1 MIVSNLSAKR
11 EIAGRHH
18 HHASGIAV
26 GREMTFP
33 DSEFPTLA
41 NSNPSLRFHSV
52 HYSMATMT
60 SLLTPLRRP
69 LPRPSFLKGPTN
81 TSNIA
86 DDRLKAAAER
96 FFVFKTQLKQ
106 LAAALLENHKQD
118 KQTRLARL
126 KLLHALSA
134 LSVESPI
141 AGLVGAPVVADAASS
156 TKDGIKH
163 ESLDDGIVG
172 ENAKGEEAENNVP
185 TEKSE
190 DEQSDTAA
198 SVVTSYHALQANF
211 VEQLE
216 NLVQCQEEMLE
227 YVKHWDQVVTSRVCA
242 ELRYVKKLQS
252 NWLSY
257 EMKVESLKASV
268 AKKQIKNKPVDKD
281 LSKVARNETKLRRTR
296 KEYNNN
302 VIRNTVLIEEITLRA
317 FRDLIPLLMK
327 LLEYDAEVAKQTTS
341 LVDPLKKLKGE
352 IQSVCSRFDMT
363 DDVILSGR
371 LQQLLEED
379 AIDFARPE
387 DIEDIGAI
395 EAYTVCP
402 TIGSVYSSGEENQD
416 GKMSPPPQDAA
427 GAAAAA
433 ATDDGPSDDDGI
445 MATPDKQQTHIGID
459 DEKKEH
465 GKEDSPQK
473 AMIGGGYLPSSFYIL
488 VGGENE
494 DDNHEDDLTTLTPYT
509 RCERRVSI

>member
-1 MIVSNLSAKR
+1 MLRGIR
-11 EIAGRHH
+11 RPAGLLV
-18 HHASGIAV
+18 ASV
-26 GREMTFP
+26 GDWMWGVAGKVTFP
-33 DSEFPTLA
+33 RLRIPDQLA
-41 NSNPSLRFHSV
+41 NRSLIEAKDFISSN
-52 HYSMATMT
+52 MATMT

-69 LPRPSFLKGPTN
+69 LPRPSFLLKGPTN

-141 AGLVGAPVVADAASS
+141 AGLVGAPAAADAASS
-156 TKDGIKH
+156 TKDGIKR

-172 ENAKGEEAENNVP
+172 ENAKGENVP

-268 AKKQIKNKPVDKD
+268 AKKQIKNKPVDKES
-281 LSKVARNETKLRRTR
+281 SKVARNETKLRRTR

-341 LVDPLKKLKGE
+341 LVEPLKKLKGE
-352 IQSVCSRFDMT
+352 IQSVCSSFDMT

-416 GKMSPPPQDAA
+416 GKMSPPPQDAV

-445 MATPDKQQTHIGID
+445 MATPGTQQTHIGID

>member
-1 MIVSNLSAKR
+1 
-11 EIAGRHH
+11 
-18 HHASGIAV
+18 
-26 GREMTFP
+26 
-33 DSEFPTLA
+33 
-41 NSNPSLRFHSV
+41 
-52 HYSMATMT
+52 MT

-69 LPRPSFLKGPTN
+69 LPRPSFLKGSTN

-86 DDRLKAAAER
+86 DDRLKEAAER

-141 AGLVGAPVVADAASS
+141 AGLVGAAAVADAASS
-156 TKDGIKH
+156 TKGDIEH
-163 ESLDDGIVG
+163 ESLDDGIIG
-172 ENAKGEEAENNVP
+172 ENAKEGADNVP

-227 YVKHWDQVVTSRVCA
+227 YVKHWDQAVTSRVCA

-268 AKKQIKNKPVDKD
+268 AKKQTKNKPVD

-302 VIRNTVLIEEITLRA
+302 VIRQTVLIEEITLRGWK
-317 FRDLIPLLMK
+317 DLIPLLMN

-341 LVDPLKKLKGE
+341 LVDPLEKLKGE

-363 DDVILSGR
+363 DDAILSGR

-416 GKMSPPPQDAA
+416 GKMSPPPQDAVGA
-427 GAAAAA
+427 GAAAA
-433 ATDDGPSDDDGI
+433 TGDGPSDDDGI
-445 MATPDKQQTHIGID
+445 MATPDKQQTDIGIV
-459 DEKKEH
+459 DEKKEN

>member
-1 MIVSNLSAKR
+1 
-11 EIAGRHH
+11 
-18 HHASGIAV
+18 
-26 GREMTFP
+26 MTFP
-33 DSEFPTLA
+33 RLRIPDQLA
-41 NSNPSLRFHSV
+41 NRSLIEAKDFISSN
-52 HYSMATMT
+52 MATMT

-141 AGLVGAPVVADAASS
+141 AGLVGAPAVAEAASS

-172 ENAKGEEAENNVP
+172 ENAKGEEAENVP

-341 LVDPLKKLKGE
+341 LVEPLKKLKGE
-352 IQSVCSRFDMT
+352 IQSVCSSFDMT

-416 GKMSPPPQDAA
+416 GKMSPPPQDAV

>member
-1 MIVSNLSAKR
+1 
-11 EIAGRHH
+11 
-18 HHASGIAV
+18 
-26 GREMTFP
+26 
-33 DSEFPTLA
+33 
-41 NSNPSLRFHSV
+41 
-52 HYSMATMT
+52 MT

-86 DDRLKAAAER
+86 DDRLKEAAER

-106 LAAALLENHKQD
+106 LTTALLENHKQD

-141 AGLVGAPVVADAASS
+141 AGLVGAPAVADAASS
-156 TKDGIKH
+156 TKDGIEH
-163 ESLDDGIVG
+163 ESLDDGIIG
-172 ENAKGEEAENNVP
+172 EKAKEESADHVP

-190 DEQSDTAA
+190 DEQPDTAA

-211 VEQLE
+211 VGKLE
-216 NLVQCQEEMLE
+216 NLVKCQEEMLE

-268 AKKQIKNKPVDKD
+268 AKKQTKNKPVDKD

-302 VIRNTVLIEEITLRA
+302 VIRQTVLIEEITLRC
-317 FRDLIPLLMK
+317 FKDLIPLLMK
-327 LLEYDAEVAKQTTS
+327 LLEYDVEVAKQTTS
-341 LVDPLKKLKGE
+341 LVDPLEKLKGE

-363 DDVILSGR
+363 DDAILSGR
-371 LQQLLEED
+371 LQQLQEED

-387 DIEDIGAI
+387 DIEEDIGAI

-416 GKMSPPPQDAA
+416 GKLSPPPQDAVGA
-427 GAAAAA
+427 GAAAA
-433 ATDDGPSDDDGI
+433 TGDGPSDDDG
-445 MATPDKQQTHIGID
+445 MATPDKQQTDIGIEAWPD
-459 DEKKEH
+459 DEKKENE
-465 GKEDSPQK
+465 KEGSPRK
-473 AMIGGGYLPSSFYIL
+473 AMIGGGYLPSSFYIH

-494 DDNHEDDLTTLTPYT
+494 DDNHDDDLTTLTPYT